1 MNLRPVLL
9 PAFLLVLALAFAGCT
24 QPDTSSLVTP
34 DATPAAAATV
44 TTASPIALPSD
55 SVTPEPTGVLP
66 TYWSMNVQAYS
77 NGMAINPQITIAFRG
92 GQGMNLIPKILLKV
106 TRSDGVVESGEMD
119 PPFSMGQS
127 VTFAATTGYQDRAE
141 AWVITP
147 NGDTVKI
154 LDQYVPFRSYNT
166 G

>member
-1 MNLRPVLL
+1 MNLRPVIL
-9 PAFLLVLALAFAGCT
+9 PALLLVVALAFAGCT
-24 QPDTSSLVTP
+24 QPDSLSPV
-34 DATPAAAATV
+34 TPAATPTAAPTV
-44 TTASPIALPSD
+44 TTSAPVALPTD
-55 SVTPEPTGVLP
+55 SATPEPTGSLP
-66 TYWSMNVQAYS
+66 SYWSMNVQAYS

-92 GQGMNLIPKILLKV
+92 GQGMNLIPQILLKV
-106 TRSDGVVESGEMD
+106 TRSDGVVETGEMD

-147 NGDTVKI
+147 QGDAVKI